1 MPECC
6 WNRWLLIFILLNTLI
21 ILIIVS
27 QVKFNFD
34 AIDETDLLEEILKP
48 RVESIGGTLEKVS
61 LNGNHIT
68 PCIQVFM
75 WKPFFIC
82 LFIYFFMLLLLSF
95 PPVWGLFWFPSKQG
109 LTSWQLVDTDRKQ
122 KYRIHTFWH
131 YYPSHITHLYN
142 TLLHTVS
149 PHISSHWYQFHCHE
163 SNIISF
169 DMLTCLVA
177 WHKMMAFKQAIFIIY
192 L

>member
-1 MPECC
+1 MVTIS
-6 WNRWLLIFILLNTLI
+6 LLAFRY
-21 ILIIVS
+21 S
-27 QVKFNFD
+27 C
-34 AIDETDLLEEILKP
+34 
-48 RVESIGGTLEKVS
+48 ESLFLFVY
-61 LNGNHIT
+61 
-68 PCIQVFM
+68 
-75 WKPFFIC
+75 
-82 LFIYFFMLLLLSF
+82 LFIFLCFCFYHSLQCEDYFDSPSSTWSLS
-95 PPVWGLFWFPSKQG
+95 SKQG